1 MAAMTDHSRLVEI
14 PVVRGSITR
23 RLSIVPK
30 VMFLV
35 LLIVIA
41 MVITDPILLGACLVA
56 TVAVTLTS
64 GIATERLVG
73 SLKPLA
79 LIMVLLFVFTAFTY
93 DPTHAAHEYAR
104 QVIAHLAT
112 WGPVT
117 IQLTVGGLVFGL
129 VFIMKILLM
138 MFGSVYVIGSTPME
152 EILAGLNKLGAPPAL
167 GLMSMIVF
175 RFMPTMLD
183 EVDAIKD
190 AQRAR
195 GAGARLATAD
205 GSSGKRKTKAVQ
217 GTIPLFVP
225 MIVSSMRRS
234 DTLAMSMVSRG
245 YGFVPRPTQLVE
257 LRVGKVDVV
266 VTALCVA
273 AVAAVIWLRFGAQLG
288 VL

>member
-1 MAAMTDHSRLVEI
+1 MTDYPRLVEV
-14 PVVRGSITR
+14 PVVRGSLTR

-30 VMFLV
+30 VTFLL

-41 MVITDPILLGACLVA
+41 MVVTDPLILGVCLVA
-56 TVAVTLTS
+56 TVAITLSS
-64 GIATERLVG
+64 GIATERLVS

-93 DPTHAAHEYAR
+93 DPSHAAHDYAR
-104 QVIAHLAT
+104 HVITHLAT

-117 IQLTVGGLVFGL
+117 IQLTSGGLIFGL

-195 GAGARLATAD
+195 GAGAKLATAD
-205 GSSGKRKTKAVQ
+205 GATTKRKTKAVQ

-225 MIVSSMRRS
+225 MIVSSMRKS

-257 LRVGKVDVV
+257 LRVDKTDTA
-266 VTALCVA
+266 VTVLCIAA
-273 AVAAVIWLRFGAQLG
+273 AVAVVWLRFGAQVG